1 MILTPKPLT
10 NLIFLQIKT
19 SNIVSTYLTIICCLA
34 KIPPTAIIRQS
45 TENMNNVKSG
55 KYDMSP
61 NDIEK
66 KSLSSERF
74 KTLFNL
80 IRIERSKKK
89 SLMDLIDMIK
99 KNMPPRKENCVKI

>member
-1 MILTPKPLT
+1 M
-10 NLIFLQIKT
+10 
-19 SNIVSTYLTIICCLA
+19 
-34 KIPPTAIIRQS
+34 PPTAIIRQS

-80 IRIERSKKK
+80 IRIERSKKN
-89 SLMDLIDMIK
+89 L
-99 KNMPPRKENCVKI
+99 